1 MRGAIIGTK
10 IRRKDMTVLY
20 ISLAVVLLLLAVM
33 LITSYVCFR
42 MIFLRKYERD
52 RGPHY
57 VPVPPGE
64 EYVPYREGIK
74 KKILE
79 ARELPHEDFEITSF
93 DGLVLRGRYY
103 EAHPGAP
110 IELMMHG
117 YRGTSER
124 DLSAGIFRAH
134 NLGRN
139 ALLVDHRASGT
150 SEGKIITFGVNEKR
164 DCLTWID
171 FMVKRFGSEQKII
184 LTGISMGAATVMLA
198 SAEDLPGNVIGVLAD
213 CGYTSAEKI
222 IAKVIRDMKLPVP
235 LLMPFVR
242 IGARLFGGFDLSAAD
257 ATAALRRAKVPV
269 IFYHGESDGFVPCD
283 MSRENYDAC
292 ITRKELVTI
301 PGADHGLC
309 YMKDP
314 ERYEKTLGE
323 FFE

>member
-1 MRGAIIGTK
+1 
-10 IRRKDMTVLY
+10 MTVLY
-20 ISLAVVLLLLAVM
+20 ISLAVVLFLLVAM
-33 LITSYVCFR
+33 LLTAYICFR
-42 MIFLRKYERD
+42 MVFLREREEKRD
-52 RGPHY
+52 ASY

-64 EYVPYREGIK
+64 EYVPYREGIRA
-74 KKILE
+74 KILE
-79 ARELPHEDFEITSF
+79 ARALPHEDFEITSF

-134 NLGRN
+134 NLGHN

-150 SEGKIITFGVNEKR
+150 SDGKVITFGVNEKR
-164 DCLTWID
+164 DCLDWIA
-171 FMVKRFGSEQKII
+171 FMTDHFGSEQKII

-242 IGARLFGGFDLSAAD
+242 LGARLFGKFDLKAAD
-257 ATAALRRAKVPV
+257 ATAALRKAKVPV
-269 IFYHGESDGFVPCD
+269 IFYHGESDGFVPCE
-283 MSRENYDAC
+283 MSRENYEAC

-309 YMKDP
+309 YMQAP

-323 FFE
+323 FFA